1 MRPHLILFKNIL
13 KEKSKMEKQAG
24 ELLGEAVLAGVS
36 LDSQAAVKKA
46 LKGSGELGKLFGN
59 ALAGVDLK
67 EATAPGNHTGSC
79 FMAVSQNKIGFY
91 GVKQGLFKNSLGET
105 LAEHPR
111 SDVKALE
118 VEAGMMST
126 VHIVLQDGTHYV
138 LLCPKFNQKALK
150 KVQELFA

>member
-1 MRPHLILFKNIL
+1 MD
-13 KEKSKMEKQAG
+13 KQAG
-24 ELLGEAVLAGVS
+24 ELLREAVLASVS

-59 ALAGVDLK
+59 ALAGVELK

-79 FMAVSQNKIGFY
+79 FMAVSENKVGFY
-91 GVKQGLFKNSLGET
+91 NVKQGLFKNSLGDM

-118 VEAGMMST
+118 VESGMMST

-138 LLCPKFNQKALK
+138 LLCPKFNQKALQ
-150 KVQELFA
+150 KVKELFA